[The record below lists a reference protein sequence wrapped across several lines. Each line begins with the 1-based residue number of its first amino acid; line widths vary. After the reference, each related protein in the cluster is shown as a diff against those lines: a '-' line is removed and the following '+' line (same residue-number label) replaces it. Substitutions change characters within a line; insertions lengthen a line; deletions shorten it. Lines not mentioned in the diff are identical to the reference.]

1 MSATL
6 RILLRK
12 EWRQLV
18 ASKQALAVGLL
29 LPAFMLGLLPFL
41 VSSAPAPA
49 GPTDPEHAMP
59 DAMSFGM
66 FAEVSDDPRRI
77 ALVLMSQ
84 MIAIV
89 GLVLPTMFATHLLI
103 TERERR
109 TLELLIAL
117 PVRLQDVLRAKM
129 IAVLAATAM
138 GTLPLLLFDM
148 VLLPA
153 RGVAT
158 VGEVLALPVL
168 LVCVL
173 AYSTAVAL
181 LLALLA
187 KDFRTANNLGGAL
200 LAPTIIVTVVL
211 VVVLPGGAW
220 RPLCLGLIY
229 LAAAAIVMH
238 FALRASTFEKLL
250 R

>member
-1 MSATL
+1 VSPTL

-18 ASKQALAVGLL
+18 ASKQALAVGFL
-29 LPAFMLGLLPFL
+29 LPALMLGALPYL
-41 VSSAPAPA
+41 VSSIPRSDAPP
-49 GPTDPEHAMP
+49 DPSRALP
-59 DAMSFGM
+59 PSMSFGM
-66 FAEVSDDPRRI
+66 FAEIEDDPRRL
-77 ALVLMSQ
+77 ALVVMSQ
-84 MIAIV
+84 MIVIV

-117 PVRLQDVLRAKM
+117 PVRIQDVLLAKM
-129 IAVLAATAM
+129 IAVLGATAL
-138 GTLPLLLFDM
+138 GALPLLAVDM
-148 VLLPA
+148 VLLPM

-158 VGEVLALPVL
+158 VGEVLALPFL

-173 AYSTAVAL
+173 AYATATAL

-200 LAPTIIVTVVL
+200 LAPSIIVTSVL
-211 VVVLPGGAW
+211 ILVLPGGAA
-220 RPLCLGLIY
+220 RPLLLGLLF
-229 LAAAAIVMH
+229 LAAAGVVARV
-238 FALRASTFEKLL
+238 ALRASTFEKLL